1 MKPSNA
7 PCSVTHA
14 WCNDELSWIFVG
26 DELQGQLPGHWRGVK
41 TKNNL
46 WKSDLLPPA
55 MIELTVQHR
64 SKDPVLNAFWKR
76 ARDESSAAEPDAA
89 GRRNLQSCWPL

>member
-1 MKPSNA
+1 M
-7 PCSVTHA
+7 VQFRLY
-14 WCNDELSWIFVG
+14 DELSWIFVG

-55 MIELTVQHR
+55 MIELTVKLR
-64 SKDPVLNAFWKR
+64 SADPVLNAFWKR
-76 ARDESSAAEPDAA
+76 AREESS
-89 GRRNLQSCWPL
+89 PLLSLTQFTKNMNM